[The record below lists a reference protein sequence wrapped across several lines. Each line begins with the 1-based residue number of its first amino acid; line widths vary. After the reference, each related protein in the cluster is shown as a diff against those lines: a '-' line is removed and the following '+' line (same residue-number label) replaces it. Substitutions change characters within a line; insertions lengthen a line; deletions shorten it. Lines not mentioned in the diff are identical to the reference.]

1 MGSFYGDPP
10 HHAMQ
15 VCRDFGHRGKCYLDG
30 PESSLE
36 YWKQEREK
44 SQWET
49 VLVRLKPQY
58 KKKKKT
64 SRQSFTHTHTHQDR
78 KLPNYFH
85 LPDTVPFLWSAKIT
99 QKIKNNLLVLVYHWV
114 RGERR
119 GWGGAAEKAEKS
131 KCPHQHLTC
140 GTRYPHTHEPL
151 SHTHFTSGAFP
162 FSNCAAGACVPVF
175 RLLCQFGVFRPQ
187 WDLTVTCDN
196 DSATVDDVQGCT
208 GAGYGQPYVLELR
221 NVTSLAR
228 SARKWWNKF
237 LLFFVNKIKQ
247 TKK

>member
-1 MGSFYGDPP
+1 MGNCTG
-10 HHAMQ
+10 
-15 VCRDFGHRGKCYLDG
+15 
-30 PESSLE
+30 
-36 YWKQEREK
+36 
-44 SQWET
+44 ET
-49 VLVRLKPQY
+49 EASIQ
-58 KKKKKT
+58 KKKKT

-151 SHTHFTSGAFP
+151 SHTH
-162 FSNCAAGACVPVF
+162 
-175 RLLCQFGVFRPQ
+175 
-187 WDLTVTCDN
+187 
-196 DSATVDDVQGCT
+196 
-208 GAGYGQPYVLELR
+208 
-221 NVTSLAR
+221 TSLR
-228 SARKWWNKF
+228 GHFLSQIVQPEPVCQSSACFANLAFSGPNGTWLSPVTMTQPRLMMFRAALGRVMDSLMFWSWEMSLHWLVVLVSDEINFCCF
-237 LLFFVNKIKQ
+237 LLIK
-247 TKK
+247 